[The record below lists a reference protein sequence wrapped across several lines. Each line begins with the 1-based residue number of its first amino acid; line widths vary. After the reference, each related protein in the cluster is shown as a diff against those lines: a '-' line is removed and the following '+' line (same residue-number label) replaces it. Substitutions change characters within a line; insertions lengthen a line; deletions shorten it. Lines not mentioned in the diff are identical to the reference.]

1 MAELASRGQLRA
13 ALVRMAMIFVPLIMA
28 LGFASAQ
35 LAGTDHAGWYDM
47 LAKPALTPPPAM
59 FGIVWTV
66 LYAMLGLALAFV
78 WHAFGHPL
86 RTVAIA
92 AFCVQLV
99 LNLAWSPVFF
109 GARQLFGG
117 VVLMAAIIL
126 GALVTAVLFFRVRRT
141 AGWLML
147 PYLAWL
153 CLALYL
159 NVGVWRLNPDADRI
173 NSSGDVEMSVEA
185 PAAPQKDEQHVQ

>member
-13 ALVRMAMIFVPLIMA
+13 ALVRMAMIFVPLVMA
-28 LGFASAQ
+28 LGFLSAQ
-35 LAGTDHAGWYDM
+35 LAGTGHAGWYDL
-47 LAKPALTPPPAM
+47 LAKPAFTPPPAM
-59 FGIVWTV
+59 FGIAWAV

-86 RTVAIA
+86 RTTAIV
-92 AFCVQLV
+92 AFCIKLA

-117 VVLMAAIIL
+117 LVLMIAILIAAVVATI
-126 GALVTAVLFFRVRRT
+126 LFFKVRRT
-141 AGWLML
+141 AGWLMV

-153 CLALYL
+153 ALALYL
-159 NVGVWRLNPDADRI
+159 NAGVWRLNPDAGRI
-173 NSSGDVEMSVEA
+173 NSSGDVEMSIGA
-185 PAAPQKDEQHVQ
+185 TK

>member
-1 MAELASRGQLRA
+1 MAELTSREQLRA
-13 ALVRMAMIFVPLIMA
+13 ALIRMAMIFVPLVMA

-35 LAGTDHAGWYDM
+35 IAGTDHAGWYDL
-47 LAKPALTPPPAM
+47 LAKPALTPPPAI
-59 FGIVWTV
+59 FGIVWAV
-66 LYAMLGLALAFV
+66 LYGMIGLALAFV

-86 RTVAIA
+86 RKTAITL
-92 AFCVQLV
+92 FCIQLA

-109 GARQLFGG
+109 GAQQLFGSL
-117 VVLMAAIIL
+117 VLMVAILAI
-126 GALVTAVLFFRVRRT
+126 AIMTTVQFFKVRRT

-159 NVGVWRLNPDADRI
+159 NAGVWRLNPNADRI
-173 NSSGDVEMSVEA
+173 APGGDVEMSVGA
-185 PAAPQKDEQHVQ
+185 R